1 MGIKAKGFMCGI
13 YGYLSTD
20 KKIDRDILRRMG
32 NALRHRGPDGEGE
45 EIQQTAEWGIGLG
58 HTRLSIIDLSP
69 AGRQPMCNEDG
80 TIWITY
86 NGEIYNFRELRIEL
100 ERNGHCF
107 KSNSD
112 TEVIIHLY
120 EEKGVR
126 CLERLNGMFAL
137 AIWDRRERTLFL
149 ARDRIGKKPLHY
161 CLHNGGIVF
170 GSEIKALLKHPDVPR
185 EIDLGAL
192 NKYLYYEYVP
202 APDTIFKSIR
212 KIRPGYFL
220 LFKGGDIRTEKYWD
234 IPLSDNPIG
243 YKTEDEYVEELREIL
258 ERSVRSRLVAD
269 VPVGVFLSGGLDSSM
284 VAAMAKR
291 SNKDIECFSIGF
303 DEVSFDERKYAAQV
317 AQSINLKQNLR
328 IFSTSQM
335 LENLEAL
342 PCLLDEPLADA
353 SILPT
358 YLLSKMTSEKLKV
371 VLSGDGGDELFA
383 GYPTYQAHKLITYFD
398 SLPESLKEV
407 ARSLAQSLPVSDANI
422 SFDFKVKQFL
432 RGAGVS
438 SEIRF
443 FRWMGGLTDSEKR
456 ELLSDDLKAALIH
469 HNSYQDIF
477 RYLNQSGLTKD
488 LERILYLSMK
498 LYLQDDILVKVDR
511 AAMANGL
518 EVRCPLL
525 DLEFVEFACQ
535 LPTKYKLKGLKTKY
549 LLKKAAR
556 GILPDEII
564 DRRKKGFGIPI
575 ARWLRNE
582 LKDFM
587 CDSLNETKIK
597 RQGFFNYSYIK
608 KLVDDHLERKVDNR
622 KALWSLLVFQI
633 WHETYLENAY

>member
-1 MGIKAKGFMCGI
+1 MCGI
-13 YGYLSTD
+13 YGYLSTKEKVD
-20 KKIDRDILRRMG
+20 PDILRGMG
-32 NALRHRGPDGEGE
+32 DTLRHRGPDGEGE
-45 EIQQTAEWGIGLG
+45 EIQQAVEWGLGLG

-69 AGRQPMCNEDG
+69 AGKQPMCNEDG

-86 NGEIYNFRELRIEL
+86 NGEIYNFRELRTEL
-100 ERNGHCF
+100 EKNGHHF

-120 EEKGVR
+120 EERGVR
-126 CLERLNGMFAL
+126 CLERLNGMFAF
-137 AIWDRRERTLFL
+137 AIWDRSEKTLFL

-161 CLHNGGIVF
+161 ALYDGGIIF
-170 GSEIKALLKHPDVPR
+170 GSEIKALLKHPKVVR
-185 EIDLGAL
+185 EIDLGSL
-192 NKYLYYEYVP
+192 NKYLSYEYVP
-202 APDTIFKSIR
+202 APGTIFKSIR
-212 KIRPGYFL
+212 KVRPGYFL
-220 LFKGGDIRTEKYWD
+220 LYKNGELRTERYWD
-234 IPLSDNPIG
+234 IPLSDHPIG

-269 VPVGVFLSGGLDSSM
+269 VPVGVFLSGGLDSSL

-303 DEVSFDERKYAAQV
+303 DEKSFDERKYAAKV
-317 AQSINLKQNLR
+317 AQSLNLKQNLR
-328 IFSTSQM
+328 IFSTSEM
-335 LENLEAL
+335 LENLKEL
-342 PCLLDEPLADA
+342 PRLLDEPLADA

-371 VLSGDGGDELFA
+371 ALSGDGGDELFA
-383 GYPTYQAHKLITYFD
+383 GYPTYQAHKLVTYFD
-398 SLPESLKEV
+398 SLPDSLKD
-407 ARSLAQSLPVSDANI
+407 AAKSLALSLPVSDTDI
-422 SFDFKVKQFL
+422 SFDFKIKQFL

-443 FRWMGGLTDSEKR
+443 FRWMGGFIDSEKK
-456 ELLSDDLKAALIH
+456 ELLSDDLKAALRR
-469 HNSYQDIF
+469 HNSYEDIF
-477 RYLNQSGLTKD
+477 SYLSESGLTKD

-525 DLEFVEFACQ
+525 DYEFVEFACR
-535 LPTKYKLKGLKTKY
+535 LPTYYKLKGLKTKY
-549 LLKKAAR
+549 LLKTAAR

-587 CDSLNETKIK
+587 LNSLEETKVK
-597 RQGFFNYSYIK
+597 RQGFFNYAYIK
-608 KLVDDHLERKVDNR
+608 KLIDDHLEKKQDNR
-622 KALWSLLVFQI
+622 KTLWSLLVFQI
-633 WHETYLENAY
+633 WHETYLENP

>member
-1 MGIKAKGFMCGI
+1 MCGI
-13 YGYLSTD
+13 YGYLSTKENVD
-20 KKIDRDILRRMG
+20 PDILRGMG
-32 NALRHRGPDGEGE
+32 DTLRHRGPDGEGE
-45 EIQQTAEWGIGLG
+45 EIQQAVEWGLGLG

-69 AGRQPMCNEDG
+69 AGKQPMCNEDG

-86 NGEIYNFRELRIEL
+86 NGEIYNFRELRTEL
-100 ERNGHCF
+100 EKNGHHF

-120 EEKGVR
+120 EERGVR
-126 CLERLNGMFAL
+126 CLERLNGMFAF
-137 AIWDRRERTLFL
+137 AIWDRSEKTLFL

-161 CLHNGGIVF
+161 ALYDGGIIF
-170 GSEIKALLKHPDVPR
+170 GSEIKALLKHPKVVR
-185 EIDLGAL
+185 EIDLGSL
-192 NKYLYYEYVP
+192 NKYLSYEYVP
-202 APDTIFKSIR
+202 APGTIFKSIR
-212 KIRPGYFL
+212 KVRPGYFL
-220 LFKGGDIRTEKYWD
+220 LYKNGELRTERYWD
-234 IPLSDNPIG
+234 IPLSDHPIG

-269 VPVGVFLSGGLDSSM
+269 VPVGVFLSGGLDSSL

-303 DEVSFDERKYAAQV
+303 DEKSFDERKYAAKV
-317 AQSINLKQNLR
+317 AQSLNLKQNLR
-328 IFSTSQM
+328 IFSTSEM
-335 LENLEAL
+335 LENLKEL
-342 PCLLDEPLADA
+342 PRLLDEPLADA

-371 VLSGDGGDELFA
+371 ALSGDGGDELFA
-383 GYPTYQAHKLITYFD
+383 GYPTYQAHKLVTYFD
-398 SLPESLKEV
+398 SLPDSLKD
-407 ARSLAQSLPVSDANI
+407 AAKSLALSLPVSDTDI
-422 SFDFKVKQFL
+422 SFDFKIKQFL

-443 FRWMGGLTDSEKR
+443 FRWMGGFIDSEKK
-456 ELLSDDLKAALIH
+456 ELLSDDLKAALRR
-469 HNSYQDIF
+469 HNSYEDIF
-477 RYLNQSGLTKD
+477 SYLSESGLTKD

-525 DLEFVEFACQ
+525 DYEFVEFACR
-535 LPTKYKLKGLKTKY
+535 LPTYYKLKGLKTKY
-549 LLKKAAR
+549 LLKTAAR

-587 CDSLNETKIK
+587 LNSLEETKVK
-597 RQGFFNYSYIK
+597 HQGFFNYAYIK
-608 KLVDDHLERKVDNR
+608 KLIDDHLEKKQDNR
-622 KALWSLLVFQI
+622 KTLWSLLVFQI
-633 WHETYLENAY
+633 WHETYLENP

>member
-1 MGIKAKGFMCGI
+1 MCGI
-13 YGYLSTD
+13 YGYLSTKEKVD
-20 KKIDRDILRRMG
+20 PDILRGMG
-32 NALRHRGPDGEGE
+32 DTLRHRGPDGEGE
-45 EIQQTAEWGIGLG
+45 EIQQAVEWGLGLG

-69 AGRQPMCNEDG
+69 AGKQPMCNEDG

-86 NGEIYNFRELRIEL
+86 NGEIYNFRELRTEL
-100 ERNGHCF
+100 EKNGHHF

-120 EEKGVR
+120 EERGVR
-126 CLERLNGMFAL
+126 CLERLNGMFAF
-137 AIWDRRERTLFL
+137 AIWDRSEKTLFL

-161 CLHNGGIVF
+161 ALYDGGIIF
-170 GSEIKALLKHPDVPR
+170 GSEIKALLKHPKVVR
-185 EIDLGAL
+185 EIDLGSL
-192 NKYLYYEYVP
+192 NKYLSYEYVP
-202 APDTIFKSIR
+202 APGTIFKSIR
-212 KIRPGYFL
+212 KVRPGYFL
-220 LFKGGDIRTEKYWD
+220 LYKNGELRTERYWD
-234 IPLSDNPIG
+234 IPLSDHPIG

-269 VPVGVFLSGGLDSSM
+269 VPVGVFLSGGLDSSL

-303 DEVSFDERKYAAQV
+303 DEKSFDERKYAAKV
-317 AQSINLKQNLR
+317 AQSLNLKQNLR
-328 IFSTSQM
+328 IFSTSEM
-335 LENLEAL
+335 LENLKEL
-342 PCLLDEPLADA
+342 PRLLDEPLADA

-371 VLSGDGGDELFA
+371 ALSGDGGDELFA
-383 GYPTYQAHKLITYFD
+383 GYPTYQAHKLVTYFD
-398 SLPESLKEV
+398 SLPDSLKD
-407 ARSLAQSLPVSDANI
+407 AAKSLALSLPVSDTDI
-422 SFDFKVKQFL
+422 SFDFKIKQFL

-443 FRWMGGLTDSEKR
+443 FRWMGGFIDSEKK
-456 ELLSDDLKAALIH
+456 ELLSDDLKAALRR
-469 HNSYQDIF
+469 HNSYEDIF
-477 RYLNQSGLTKD
+477 SYLSESGLTKD

-525 DLEFVEFACQ
+525 DYEFVEFACR
-535 LPTKYKLKGLKTKY
+535 LPTYYKLKGLKTKY
-549 LLKKAAR
+549 LLKTAAR

-587 CDSLNETKIK
+587 LNSLEETKVK
-597 RQGFFNYSYIK
+597 HQGFFNYAYIK
-608 KLVDDHLERKVDNR
+608 KLIDDHLEKKQDNR
-622 KALWSLLVFQI
+622 KTLWSLLVFQI
-633 WHETYLENAY
+633 WHETYLENP

>member
-1 MGIKAKGFMCGI
+1 MCGI
-13 YGYLSTD
+13 YGYLST
-20 KKIDRDILRRMG
+20 KQKVDRDILRRMG
-32 NALRHRGPDGEGE
+32 EALQHRGPDGEGE
-45 EIQQTAEWGIGLG
+45 EIQQTAQWSLGLG
-58 HTRLSIIDLSP
+58 HKRLSIIDLSP
-69 AGRQPMCNEDG
+69 AGKQPMCNEDG

-100 ERNGHCF
+100 EGKGHF
-107 KSNSD
+107 FRSNSD

-120 EEKGVR
+120 EEQGTD
-126 CLERLNGMFAL
+126 CLERLNGMFAFAL
-137 AIWDRRERTLFL
+137 WDRKQETLFL

-161 CLHNGGIVF
+161 CLYNGGIIF
-170 GSEIKALLKHPDVPR
+170 GSEIKALLTHPEVSRD
-185 EIDLGAL
+185 IDLGSL
-192 NKYLYYEYVP
+192 NKYLSYEYVP
-202 APDTIFKSIR
+202 APATIFKSIR

-220 LFKGGDIRTEKYWD
+220 LYKNGNARTEKYWD

-258 ERSVRSRLVAD
+258 ERSVRLRLVAD
-269 VPVGVFLSGGLDSSM
+269 VPVGVFLSGGLDSSL
-284 VAAMAKR
+284 VAAMAQR
-291 SNKDIECFSIGF
+291 GNKDIECFSIGF
-303 DEVSFDERKYAAQV
+303 DELSFDERKYAAKV
-317 AQSINLKQNLR
+317 AQFTNLKQNLR
-328 IFSTSQM
+328 IFSTTQM
-335 LENLEAL
+335 LEHLEAL
-342 PCLLDEPLADA
+342 PRLLDEPLADA

-371 VLSGDGGDELFA
+371 ALSGDGGDELFA

-398 SLPESLKEV
+398 SLPDSLKDV
-407 ARSLAQSLPVSDANI
+407 ARSLAQFLPVSDANI

-443 FRWMGGLTDSEKR
+443 FRWMGGLTDSEKK
-456 ELLSDDLKAALIH
+456 ELLTDDVKTALQN
-469 HNSYQDIF
+469 HNSYEDIF
-477 RYLNQSGLTKD
+477 RYLSESGLTKD

-511 AAMANGL
+511 AAMAHGL

-525 DLEFVEFACQ
+525 DPHFVEFVCR
-535 LPTKYKLKGLKTKY
+535 LPTKYKLKGLKAKY

-575 ARWLRNE
+575 TRWLRNE
-582 LKDFM
+582 LREFM
-587 CDSLNETKIK
+587 LDCLGEAKIK
-597 RQGFFNYSYIK
+597 RQGFFNYAYIR
-608 KLVDDHLERKVDNR
+608 KLIDDHLEKRVDNR

-633 WHETYLENAY
+633 WHETYVQNLR

>member
-1 MGIKAKGFMCGI
+1 MCGI
-13 YGYLSTD
+13 YGYLST
-20 KKIDRDILRRMG
+20 KEKIDHDILRAMG

-45 EIQQTAEWGIGLG
+45 EIQQSAEWGLGLG
-58 HTRLSIIDLSP
+58 HMRLSIIDLSP
-69 AGRQPMCNEDG
+69 AGKQPMCNEDG
-80 TIWITY
+80 TIWVTC
-86 NGEIYNFRELRIEL
+86 NGEIYNFRELRVEL
-100 ERNGHCF
+100 QRKGHCF

-120 EEKGVR
+120 EETGVQ
-126 CLERLNGMFAL
+126 CLDRLNGMFAF
-137 AIWDRRERTLFL
+137 AIWDRKKKTLFL

-161 CLHNGGIVF
+161 CRYDGGFVF
-170 GSEIKALLKHPDVPR
+170 GSEIKALLKHPEVVR
-185 EIDLGAL
+185 EIDPGSLS
-192 NKYLYYEYVP
+192 KYLSYEYVP

-212 KIRPGYFL
+212 KIRPGHFL
-220 LFKGGDIRTEKYWD
+220 LYKDGDLRTEKYWD
-234 IPLSDNPIG
+234 LPLSDNPIG

-269 VPVGVFLSGGLDSSM
+269 VPVGVFLSGGVDSSL

-303 DEVSFDERKYAAQV
+303 DEISFDERKYAAQV
-317 AQSINLKQNLR
+317 AQSINIKQNLR
-328 IFSTSQM
+328 IFSTAQM
-335 LENLEAL
+335 LESLEML
-342 PCLLDEPLADA
+342 PRLLDEPMADP

-371 VLSGDGGDELFA
+371 ALSGDGGDELFA
-383 GYPTYQAHKLITYFD
+383 GYPTFQAHKLITYFD
-398 SLPESLKEV
+398 SLPDSLKNA
-407 ARSLAQSLPVSDANI
+407 ARSFARSLPVSDTNL
-422 SFDFKVKQFL
+422 SFDFKVKQLL

-443 FRWMGGLTDSEKR
+443 FRWMGGFIDAEKKA
-456 ELLSDDLKAALIH
+456 LLSDDLKAALRH

-477 RYLNQSGLTKD
+477 QYLNESNLTKD

-525 DLEFVEFACQ
+525 DQEFVEFACK
-535 LPTKYKLKGLKTKY
+535 LPTKYKLKGLTTKY

-556 GILPDEII
+556 GFLPDAII

-582 LKDFM
+582 LKTFM
-587 CDSLNETKIK
+587 LDSLEETKIK
-597 RQGFFNYSYIK
+597 RQGLFNYTYIK
-608 KLVDDHLERKVDNR
+608 KLIDDHLESKVDNR

-633 WHETYLENAY
+633 WHETYVENP

>member
-1 MGIKAKGFMCGI
+1 MCGI
-13 YGYLSTD
+13 YGYLSS
-20 KKIDRDILRRMG
+20 KEKIDPDILHRMG
-32 NALRHRGPDGEGE
+32 DSLRHRGPDGEGV
-45 EIQQTAEWGIGLG
+45 EIQQSLEWGLGLG

-69 AGRQPMCNEDG
+69 AGKQPMCNEDG

-100 ERNGHCF
+100 ERNGHRF

-120 EEKGVR
+120 EERGVR
-126 CLERLNGMFAL
+126 CLERLNGMFAF
-137 AIWDRRERTLFL
+137 AIWDQSEKTLFL
-149 ARDRIGKKPLHY
+149 ARDRIGKKPLYY
-161 CLHNGGIVF
+161 CRYDGGIVF
-170 GSEIKALLKHPDVPR
+170 GSEIKALLKHPKVAR
-185 EIDLGAL
+185 EIELSSL
-192 NKYLYYEYVP
+192 NKYLSYEYVP

-212 KIRPGYFL
+212 KVRPGYFL
-220 LFKGGDIRTEKYWD
+220 LYKDGDMRTERYWD
-234 IPLSDNPIG
+234 IPLSDNAIG
-243 YKTEDEYVEELREIL
+243 YKTEDEYVEELTEIL
-258 ERSVRSRLVAD
+258 EKSVRSRLVAD
-269 VPVGVFLSGGLDSSM
+269 VPVGVFLSGGLDSSL

-303 DEVSFDERKYAAQV
+303 DEISFDERKYAAKV

-328 IFSTSQM
+328 IFSTSEM
-335 LENLEAL
+335 LKNLEAL
-342 PCLLDEPLADA
+342 PWLLDEPLADA

-358 YLLSKMTSEKLKV
+358 YLLAKMTSEKLKV
-371 VLSGDGGDELFA
+371 ALSGDGGDELFA
-383 GYPTYQAHKLITYFD
+383 GYPTYQAHKLVTYFD
-398 SLPESLKEV
+398 ALPDTLKD
-407 ARSLAQSLPVSDANI
+407 AAKSLALSLPVSDANI
-422 SFDFKVKQFL
+422 SFDFKIKQFL

-443 FRWMGGLTDSEKR
+443 FRWMGGLIDSEKR
-456 ELLSDDLKAALIH
+456 QLLSDDLKAALRH
-469 HNSYQDIF
+469 HNSYQDVF
-477 RYLNQSGLTKD
+477 SYLSESGLTKD

-525 DLEFVEFACQ
+525 DHEFVEFACK

-556 GILPDEII
+556 GILPNEII

-587 CDSLNETKIK
+587 LNSLEETKIK
-597 RQGFFNYSYIK
+597 RQGYFNYAYIK
-608 KLVDDHLERKVDNR
+608 KLMDDHLKKKIDNR

-633 WHETYLENAY
+633 WHEKYLENP

>member
-1 MGIKAKGFMCGI
+1 MGD
-13 YGYLSTD
+13 T
-20 KKIDRDILRRMG
+20 
-32 NALRHRGPDGEGE
+32 LRHRGPDGEGE
-45 EIQQTAEWGIGLG
+45 EIQQAVEWGLGLG

-69 AGRQPMCNEDG
+69 AGKQPMCNEDG

-86 NGEIYNFRELRIEL
+86 NGEIYNFRELRTEL
-100 ERNGHCF
+100 EKNGHHF

-120 EEKGVR
+120 EERGVR
-126 CLERLNGMFAL
+126 CLERLNGMFAF
-137 AIWDRRERTLFL
+137 AIWDRSEKTLFL

-161 CLHNGGIVF
+161 ALYDGGIIF
-170 GSEIKALLKHPDVPR
+170 GSEIKALLKHPKVVR
-185 EIDLGAL
+185 EIDLGSL
-192 NKYLYYEYVP
+192 NKYLSYEYVP
-202 APDTIFKSIR
+202 APGTIFKSIR
-212 KIRPGYFL
+212 KVRPGYFL
-220 LFKGGDIRTEKYWD
+220 LYKNGELRTERYWD
-234 IPLSDNPIG
+234 IPLSDHPIG

-269 VPVGVFLSGGLDSSM
+269 VPVGVFLSGGLDSSL

-303 DEVSFDERKYAAQV
+303 DEKSFDERKYAAKV
-317 AQSINLKQNLR
+317 AQSLNLKQNLR
-328 IFSTSQM
+328 IFSTSEM
-335 LENLEAL
+335 LENLKEL
-342 PCLLDEPLADA
+342 PRLLDEPLADA

-371 VLSGDGGDELFA
+371 ALSGDGGDELFA
-383 GYPTYQAHKLITYFD
+383 GYPTYQAHKLVTYFD
-398 SLPESLKEV
+398 SLPDSLKD
-407 ARSLAQSLPVSDANI
+407 AAKSLALSLPVSDTDI
-422 SFDFKVKQFL
+422 SFDFKIKQFL

-443 FRWMGGLTDSEKR
+443 FRWMGGFIDSEKK
-456 ELLSDDLKAALIH
+456 ELLSDDLKAALRR
-469 HNSYQDIF
+469 HNSYEDIF
-477 RYLNQSGLTKD
+477 SYLSESGLTKD

-525 DLEFVEFACQ
+525 DYEFVEFACR
-535 LPTKYKLKGLKTKY
+535 LPTYYKLKGLKTKY
-549 LLKKAAR
+549 LLKTAAR

-587 CDSLNETKIK
+587 LNSLEETKVK
-597 RQGFFNYSYIK
+597 HQGFFNYAYIK
-608 KLVDDHLERKVDNR
+608 KLIDDHLEKKQDNR
-622 KALWSLLVFQI
+622 KTLWSLLVFQI
-633 WHETYLENAY
+633 WHETYLENP

>member
-1 MGIKAKGFMCGI
+1 MCGI
-13 YGYLSTD
+13 YGYLST
-20 KKIDRDILRRMG
+20 KEKVNPDILHSMG
-32 NALRHRGPDGEGE
+32 DSLRHRGPDGEGE
-45 EIQQTAEWGIGLG
+45 EIQQSVEWGLGLG
-58 HTRLSIIDLSP
+58 HTRLSVIDLSP
-69 AGRQPMCNEDG
+69 AGKQPMCNEDE

-100 ERNGHCF
+100 QRNGHCF

-120 EEKGVR
+120 EERGVR
-126 CLERLNGMFAL
+126 CLERLNGMFAF
-137 AIWDRRERTLFL
+137 AIWDRSEKTLFL

-161 CLHNGGIVF
+161 GLYDGGIVF
-170 GSEIKALLKHPDVPR
+170 GSEIKALLKHPKIVR
-185 EIDLGAL
+185 EIDLGSL
-192 NKYLYYEYVP
+192 NKYLSYEYVP
-202 APDTIFKSIR
+202 APGTIFKSIQ
-212 KIRPGYFL
+212 KVRPGCFL
-220 LFKGGDIRTEKYWD
+220 LYKNGEVKTEKYWD
-234 IPLSDNPIG
+234 IPLSDHPIG

-258 ERSVRSRLVAD
+258 EKSVRSRLLAD
-269 VPVGVFLSGGLDSSM
+269 VPVGVFLSGGLDSSL

-291 SNKDIECFSIGF
+291 NNQDIECFSVGF
-303 DEVSFDERKYAAQV
+303 DDSSFDERKYAARV
-317 AQSINLKQNLR
+317 AQSLHLKQNLR
-328 IFSTSQM
+328 IFSMSEM
-335 LENLEAL
+335 LANLEDL
-342 PCLLDEPLADA
+342 PRLLDEPLADA

-371 VLSGDGGDELFA
+371 ALSGDGGDELFA
-383 GYPTYQAHKLITYFD
+383 GYPTYQAHKLVTYFD
-398 SLPESLKEV
+398 SLPDSLKDA
-407 ARSLAQSLPVSDANI
+407 ARSLALSLPVSDTNI
-422 SFDFKVKQFL
+422 SFDFKIKQFL

-443 FRWMGGLTDSEKR
+443 FRWMGGFIDGEKK
-456 ELLSDDLKAALIH
+456 ELLSDDLKAALRH
-469 HNSYQDIF
+469 HNSYEDIF
-477 RYLNQSGLTKD
+477 SYISESGLSKD

-525 DLEFVEFACQ
+525 DQEFVEFACR

-556 GILPDEII
+556 GILPNEII

-575 ARWLRNE
+575 TRWLRNE

-587 CDSLNETKIK
+587 LDSLEETKIK
-597 RQGFFNYSYIK
+597 RQGFFNYAYIK
-608 KLVDDHLERKVDNR
+608 KLIDDHLEKKKDNR
-622 KALWSLLVFQI
+622 KALWTLLVFQI
-633 WHETYLENAY
+633 WHENYLENR

>member
-1 MGIKAKGFMCGI
+1 MCGI
-13 YGYLSTD
+13 YGYFSTRE
-20 KKIDRDILRRMG
+20 KIDSDILRGMG
-32 NALRHRGPDGEGE
+32 DSLKHRGLDGEGE
-45 EIQQTAEWGIGLG
+45 EIRQSVEWGLGLG
-58 HTRLSIIDLSP
+58 HRRLSIIDLSP
-69 AGRQPMCNEDG
+69 AGKQPMCNEDG

-100 ERNGHCF
+100 ERNGHRF

-120 EEKGVR
+120 EERGVR
-126 CLERLNGMFAL
+126 CLERLNGMFAFAL
-137 AIWDRRERTLFL
+137 WDQSEKTLFL

-161 CLHNGGIVF
+161 CLYDGGIVF
-170 GSEIKALLKHPDVPR
+170 GSEIKALLRHPKVAKD
-185 EIDLGAL
+185 IDLGSL
-192 NKYLYYEYVP
+192 DKYLSYEYVP

-212 KIRPGYFL
+212 KVRPGYFL
-220 LFKGGDIRTEKYWD
+220 LYKDGDIQTERYWD
-234 IPLSDNPIG
+234 IPLSDYPIG

-269 VPVGVFLSGGLDSSM
+269 VPVGVFLSGGLDSSL
-284 VAAMAKR
+284 VAAMAQR

-303 DEVSFDERKYAAQV
+303 DEISFDESKYAVKV
-317 AQSINLKQNLR
+317 AQFINLKQNLR
-328 IFSTSQM
+328 IFSTSEM
-335 LENLEAL
+335 LKNLQAL
-342 PCLLDEPLADA
+342 PRLLDEPLADA

-358 YLLSKMTSEKLKV
+358 YLLSKMTAEKLKV

-398 SLPESLKEV
+398 SLPDSLKD
-407 ARSLAQSLPVSDANI
+407 AAKSLALYLPVSDANI

-443 FRWMGGLTDSEKR
+443 FRWMGGLLDSEKK
-456 ELLSDDLKAALIH
+456 ELLSDDLKAALRH
-469 HNSYQDIF
+469 HNSYRDIF
-477 RYLNQSGLTKD
+477 RYLSESGLTKD

-525 DLEFVEFACQ
+525 DQEFVEFACK

-564 DRRKKGFGIPI
+564 HRRKKGFGIPI

-587 CDSLNETKIK
+587 LNSLNETKIK
-597 RQGFFNYSYIK
+597 RQGFFNYPYIK
-608 KLVDDHLERKVDNR
+608 KLIDEHLEKKKDNR
-622 KALWSLLVFQI
+622 KSLWSLLVFQI
-633 WHETYLENAY
+633 WHETYLENP

>member
-1 MGIKAKGFMCGI
+1 MCGI

-45 EIQQTAEWGIGLG
+45 EIQQTAECGIGLG

-170 GSEIKALLKHPDVPR
+170 GSEIKALLKHPDVAR

-192 NKYLYYEYVP
+192 NKYLSYEYVP

-303 DEVSFDERKYAAQV
+303 DEVSFDERKYAAKV

-587 CDSLNETKIK
+587 CDSLNETKLK

-633 WHETYLENAY
+633 WHQTYLENAY

>member
-1 MGIKAKGFMCGI
+1 MCGI
-13 YGYLSTD
+13 YGYLST
-20 KKIDRDILRRMG
+20 KEKIDQAILGAMG
-32 NALRHRGPDGEGE
+32 NTLKHRGPDGEGE
-45 EIQQTAEWGIGLG
+45 EIQQSADWGLGLG

-69 AGRQPMCNEDG
+69 AGKQPMCNEDG

-86 NGEIYNFRELRIEL
+86 NGEIYNFRELRAEL
-100 ERNGHCF
+100 KKKGHGF
-107 KSNSD
+107 RSNSD

-120 EEKGVR
+120 EEKGVQ
-126 CLERLNGMFAL
+126 CLESLKGMFAFAL
-137 AIWDRRERTLFL
+137 WDSRNKTLFL

-161 CLHNGGIVF
+161 CRYDGGIVF
-170 GSEIKALLKHPDVPR
+170 GSEIKALLKHPQVAR
-185 EIDLGAL
+185 EIDPGAL
-192 NKYLYYEYVP
+192 SKYLSYEYVP

-212 KIRPGYFL
+212 KISPGYFL
-220 LFKGGDIRTEKYWD
+220 LYKDGDLRTEKYWD
-234 IPLSDNPIG
+234 LPLLDNPIG
-243 YKTEDEYVEELREIL
+243 YKTEDEYVEELKEIL
-258 ERSVRSRLVAD
+258 ERSVASRLAAD
-269 VPVGVFLSGGLDSSM
+269 VPVGVFLSGGIDSGL
-284 VAAMAKR
+284 VAALAKR

-303 DEVSFDERKYAAQV
+303 DEISFDERKYAAKV
-317 AQSINLKQNLR
+317 AQSIDLKQNLR
-328 IFSTSQM
+328 IFSTAQM
-335 LENLEAL
+335 LESLKVL
-342 PCLLDEPLADA
+342 PRLLDEPLADA

-371 VLSGDGGDELFA
+371 ALSGDGGDELFA
-383 GYPTYQAHKLITYFD
+383 GYPTFQAHQLITYFD
-398 SLPESLKEV
+398 SLPETLKNA
-407 ARSLAQSLPVSDANI
+407 ARFLARSLPVSDANL
-422 SFDFKVKQFL
+422 SFDFKVKQLL

-443 FRWMGGLTDSEKR
+443 FRWMGGLIDSEKK
-456 ELLSDDLKAALIH
+456 ELLSDDLKAALRH

-477 RYLNQSGLTKD
+477 QYLNESGLTKD

-525 DLEFVEFACQ
+525 DQEFVEFACK
-535 LPTKYKLKGLKTKY
+535 LPTKYKLKGLTTKY

-582 LKDFM
+582 LKTFM
-587 CDSLNETKIK
+587 LDCLAESKIK
-597 RQGFFNYSYIK
+597 RQGIFNYAYIK
-608 KLVDDHLERKVDNR
+608 KLIDDHLERKLDNR

-633 WHETYLENAY
+633 WHETYLENV

>member
-1 MGIKAKGFMCGI
+1 MCGI
-13 YGYLSTD
+13 YGYLST
-20 KKIDRDILRRMG
+20 KEKIDHDILRAMG

-45 EIQQTAEWGIGLG
+45 EIQQSAEWGLGLG
-58 HTRLSIIDLSP
+58 HMRLSIIDLSP
-69 AGRQPMCNEDG
+69 AGKQPMCNEDG
-80 TIWITY
+80 TIWVTC
-86 NGEIYNFRELRIEL
+86 NGEIYNFRELRVEL
-100 ERNGHCF
+100 QRKGHCF

-120 EEKGVR
+120 EETGVQ
-126 CLERLNGMFAL
+126 CLDRLNGMFAF
-137 AIWDRRERTLFL
+137 AIWDRKKKTLFL

-161 CLHNGGIVF
+161 CRYDGGFVF
-170 GSEIKALLKHPDVPR
+170 GSEIKALLKHPEVVR
-185 EIDLGAL
+185 EIDPGSLS
-192 NKYLYYEYVP
+192 KYLSYEYVP

-212 KIRPGYFL
+212 KIRPGHFL
-220 LFKGGDIRTEKYWD
+220 LYKDGDLRTEKYWD
-234 IPLSDNPIG
+234 LPLSDNPIG

-269 VPVGVFLSGGLDSSM
+269 VPVGVFLSGGVDSSL

-303 DEVSFDERKYAAQV
+303 DEISFDERKYAAQV
-317 AQSINLKQNLR
+317 AQSINIKQNLR
-328 IFSTSQM
+328 IFSTAQM
-335 LENLEAL
+335 LESLEML
-342 PCLLDEPLADA
+342 PRLLDEPMADP

-371 VLSGDGGDELFA
+371 ALSGDGGDELFA
-383 GYPTYQAHKLITYFD
+383 GYPTFQAHKLITYFD
-398 SLPESLKEV
+398 SLPDSLKNA
-407 ARSLAQSLPVSDANI
+407 ARSFARSLPVSDTNL
-422 SFDFKVKQFL
+422 SFDFKVKQLL

-443 FRWMGGLTDSEKR
+443 FRWMGGFIDAEKKA
-456 ELLSDDLKAALIH
+456 LLSDDLKAALRH

-477 RYLNQSGLTKD
+477 QYLNESNLTKD

-525 DLEFVEFACQ
+525 DQEFVEFACK
-535 LPTKYKLKGLKTKY
+535 LPTKYKLKGLTTKY

-556 GILPDEII
+556 GFLPDGII

-582 LKDFM
+582 LKTFM
-587 CDSLNETKIK
+587 LDSLEETKIK
-597 RQGFFNYSYIK
+597 RQGLFNYTYIK
-608 KLVDDHLERKVDNR
+608 KLIDDHLESKVDNR

-633 WHETYLENAY
+633 WHETYVENP

>member
-1 MGIKAKGFMCGI
+1 MCGI
-13 YGYLSTD
+13 YGYFST
-20 KKIDRDILRRMG
+20 KAKIDHDILRAMG
-32 NALRHRGPDGEGE
+32 NALRHRGPDGDGE
-45 EIQQTAEWGIGLG
+45 EIQQSAEWGLGLG

-69 AGRQPMCNEDG
+69 AGKQPMCNEDG

-86 NGEIYNFRELRIEL
+86 NGEIYNFRELRVEL
-100 ERNGHCF
+100 QRKGHCF
-107 KSNSD
+107 RSNSD

-120 EEKGVR
+120 EEKGVQ
-126 CLERLNGMFAL
+126 CLDRLNGMFAF
-137 AIWDRRERTLFL
+137 AIWDGSKKTLFL
-149 ARDRIGKKPLHY
+149 ARDRIGKKTLHY
-161 CLHNGGIVF
+161 CRYDGGIVF
-170 GSEIKALLKHPDVPR
+170 GSEIKALLKHPEVVR
-185 EIDLGAL
+185 EIDPGSLS
-192 NKYLYYEYVP
+192 KYLSYEYVP

-212 KIRPGYFL
+212 KIRPGHFL
-220 LFKGGDIRTEKYWD
+220 LYKDGDLRTEKYWD
-234 IPLSDNPIG
+234 LPLSDNPIG

-269 VPVGVFLSGGLDSSM
+269 VPVGVFLSGGVDSSL

-303 DEVSFDERKYAAQV
+303 DEISFDERKYAAQV
-317 AQSINLKQNLR
+317 AQSINIKQNLR
-328 IFSTSQM
+328 IFSTAQM
-335 LENLEAL
+335 LESLQVL
-342 PCLLDEPLADA
+342 PRLLDEPMADP

-371 VLSGDGGDELFA
+371 ALSGDGGDELFA
-383 GYPTYQAHKLITYFD
+383 GYPTFQAHKLITYFD
-398 SLPESLKEV
+398 SLPDSLKNA
-407 ARSLAQSLPVSDANI
+407 ARSLARSLPVSDTNL
-422 SFDFKVKQFL
+422 SFDFKVKQLL

-443 FRWMGGLTDSEKR
+443 FRWMGGFIDSEKKA
-456 ELLSDDLKAALIH
+456 LLSDDLKAALRH

-477 RYLNQSGLTKD
+477 QYLNESNLTKD

-525 DLEFVEFACQ
+525 DHEFVEFVCK
-535 LPTKYKLKGLKTKY
+535 LPTKYKLKGLTTKY
-549 LLKKAAR
+549 LLKRAAR
-556 GILPDEII
+556 GFLPDEII

-582 LKDFM
+582 LKSFM
-587 CDSLNETKIK
+587 LDSLEERKIK
-597 RQGFFNYSYIK
+597 RQGLFNYTYIK
-608 KLVDDHLERKVDNR
+608 KLIDDHLESRMDNR
-622 KALWSLLVFQI
+622 KALWSLLVFQS
-633 WHETYLENAY
+633 WHETYLENP

>member
-1 MGIKAKGFMCGI
+1 
-13 YGYLSTD
+13 
-20 KKIDRDILRRMG
+20 
-32 NALRHRGPDGEGE
+32 
-45 EIQQTAEWGIGLG
+45 
-58 HTRLSIIDLSP
+58 
-69 AGRQPMCNEDG
+69 
-80 TIWITY
+80 
-86 NGEIYNFRELRIEL
+86 
-100 ERNGHCF
+100 
-107 KSNSD
+107 
-112 TEVIIHLY
+112 
-120 EEKGVR
+120 
-126 CLERLNGMFAL
+126 
-137 AIWDRRERTLFL
+137 L

-161 CLHNGGIVF
+161 CLSNDGIAF
-170 GSEIKALLKHPDVPR
+170 ASEIKALLKHPDVAR
-185 EIDLGAL
+185 EIDPAAL
-192 NKYLYYEYVP
+192 SKYLSYEYVP

-220 LFKGGDIRTEKYWD
+220 LYKDGEIRTEKYWD

-269 VPVGVFLSGGLDSSM
+269 VPVGVFLSGGIDSSL

-291 SNKDIECFSIGF
+291 SNEAIECFSIGF
-303 DEVSFDERKYAAQV
+303 DEVSFDERKYAATA
-317 AQSINLKQNLR
+317 AQYIHLKQNLR

-335 LENLEAL
+335 LENLAAL
-342 PCLLDEPLADA
+342 PRLLDEPLADA

-371 VLSGDGGDELFA
+371 ALSGDGGDELFA

-398 SLPESLKEV
+398 SLPDGLKEI
-407 ARSLAQSLPVSDANI
+407 ARSLARSLPVSDANI

-443 FRWMGGLTDSEKR
+443 FRWMGGLTDSEKK
-456 ELLSDDLKAALIH
+456 ELLSDDLKASLRQ
-469 HNSYQDIF
+469 HNTYQDIF

-511 AAMANGL
+511 ASMANGL

-525 DLEFVEFACQ
+525 DPEFVEFACQ
-535 LPTKYKLKGLKTKY
+535 LPMKYKLRGLKTKY

-556 GILPDEII
+556 GLLPDEII

-587 CDSLNETKIK
+587 LDSLDETKIK
-597 RQGFFNYSYIK
+597 RQGFFNYAYIR
-608 KLVDDHLERKVDNR
+608 KLIDDHLERRMDNR

-633 WHETYLENAY
+633 WHETYVENAC

>member
-1 MGIKAKGFMCGI
+1 MCGI
-13 YGYLSTD
+13 YGYLST
-20 KKIDRDILRRMG
+20 KEKIDHDILRAMG

-45 EIQQTAEWGIGLG
+45 EIQQSAEWGLGLG
-58 HTRLSIIDLSP
+58 HMRLSIIDLSP
-69 AGRQPMCNEDG
+69 AGKQPMCNEDG
-80 TIWITY
+80 TIWVTC
-86 NGEIYNFRELRIEL
+86 NGEIYNFRELRVEL
-100 ERNGHCF
+100 QRKGHCF

-120 EEKGVR
+120 EETGVQ
-126 CLERLNGMFAL
+126 CLDRLNGMFAF
-137 AIWDRRERTLFL
+137 AIWDRKKKTLFL

-161 CLHNGGIVF
+161 CRYDGGFVF
-170 GSEIKALLKHPDVPR
+170 GSEIKALLKHPEVVR
-185 EIDLGAL
+185 EIDPGSLS
-192 NKYLYYEYVP
+192 KYLSYEYVP

-212 KIRPGYFL
+212 KIRPGHFL
-220 LFKGGDIRTEKYWD
+220 LYKDGDLRTEKYWD
-234 IPLSDNPIG
+234 LPLSDNPIG

-269 VPVGVFLSGGLDSSM
+269 VPVGVFLSGGVDSSL

-303 DEVSFDERKYAAQV
+303 DEISFDERKYAAQV
-317 AQSINLKQNLR
+317 AQSINIKQNLR
-328 IFSTSQM
+328 IFSTAQM
-335 LENLEAL
+335 LESLEML
-342 PCLLDEPLADA
+342 PRLLDEPMADP

-371 VLSGDGGDELFA
+371 ALSGDGGDELFA
-383 GYPTYQAHKLITYFD
+383 GYPTFQAHKLITYFD
-398 SLPESLKEV
+398 SLPDSLKNA
-407 ARSLAQSLPVSDANI
+407 ARSFARSLPVSDTNL
-422 SFDFKVKQFL
+422 SFDFKVKQLL

-443 FRWMGGLTDSEKR
+443 FRWMGGFIDAEKKA
-456 ELLSDDLKAALIH
+456 LLSDDLKAALRH

-477 RYLNQSGLTKD
+477 QYLNESNLTKD

-525 DLEFVEFACQ
+525 DQEFVEFACK
-535 LPTKYKLKGLKTKY
+535 LPTKYKLKGLTTKY

-556 GILPDEII
+556 GFLPDAII

-582 LKDFM
+582 LKTFM
-587 CDSLNETKIK
+587 LDSLEETKIK
-597 RQGFFNYSYIK
+597 RQGLFNYTYIK
-608 KLVDDHLERKVDNR
+608 KLIDDHLESKVDNR

-633 WHETYLENAY
+633 WHETYLENP